1 MLRKKRSFKCGE
13 SQGYLRPQQGSRT
26 ATQRSMQF
34 HTACSQPEQGYSLAV
49 RTQIAGA
56 RTPVTPKL
64 VRLPGRVQLGFQH
77 AASAGAV
84 GIWSPIDND
93 HSAASA
99 NASASPSWILMPPE
113 SWRRPCTRVLL
124 QPITACFSFFA
135 GNFGHSLHDLLPLAA
150 WLRHSRPD
158 HTLLMPASS
167 VLSAILSYIDGSYL
181 FRQVVLLEEANML
194 CAASATVVA
203 VPPSAKRKDA
213 LNFAWIRKASFMSAL
228 RSSWLMTAGAI
239 NRIGNGTVIVY
250 IRHGTRTV
258 SHGRTMTRR
267 HIDEIVTMTKS
278 AMLQF
283 GISGSLVR
291 YDGTING
298 RPMPV
303 AAQAKLFRHADSVV
317 GPHGAGLANVLWL
330 PARTSMHFN
339 GCDRPQVLE
348 FVCGERSAKVQ
359 DGCPYQRSHWRMLS
373 TAPWVQ
379 WRHQFF
385 TDKSSSSVT
394 WVDLHELKASLKS
407 MWSQRRRRFRC

>member
-1 MLRKKRSFKCGE
+1 MRRKSSDTSDLSKEAARLHQSGACSFTP
-13 SQGYLRPQQGSRT
+13 LL
-26 ATQRSMQF
+26 
-34 HTACSQPEQGYSLAV
+34 CSQPEQGYSLAV

-228 RSSWLMTAGAI
+228 RSPG
-239 NRIGNGTVIVY
+239 RDGG
-250 IRHGTRTV
+250 RH
-258 SHGRTMTRR
+258 
-267 HIDEIVTMTKS
+267 K
-278 AMLQF
+278 
-283 GISGSLVR
+283 
-291 YDGTING
+291 
-298 RPMPV
+298 
-303 AAQAKLFRHADSVV
+303 
-317 GPHGAGLANVLWL
+317 PH
-330 PARTSMHFN
+330 R
-339 GCDRPQVLE
+339 
-348 FVCGERSAKVQ
+348 
-359 DGCPYQRSHWRMLS
+359 
-373 TAPWVQ
+373 
-379 WRHQFF
+379 
-385 TDKSSSSVT
+385 
-394 WVDLHELKASLKS
+394 
-407 MWSQRRRRFRC
+407 